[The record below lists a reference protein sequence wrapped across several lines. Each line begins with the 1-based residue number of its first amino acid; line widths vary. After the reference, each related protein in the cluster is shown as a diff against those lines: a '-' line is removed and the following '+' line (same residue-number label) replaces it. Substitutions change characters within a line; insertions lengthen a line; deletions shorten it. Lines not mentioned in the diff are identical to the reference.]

1 MLSPPAQTV
10 LDELNEIVRLDGAEL
25 RVESSE
31 RSRVEL
37 TLDLSNASCPECVL
51 PKELLTDLLATRLAQ
66 ADPDV
71 IEVTVHDP
79 REVGADGP
87 EHTAPA
93 GH

>member
-1 MLSPPAQTV
+1 MLSAPAQAV

-25 RVESSE
+25 RLDSAEH
-31 RSRVEL
+31 SRVAL

-51 PKELLTDLLATRLAQ
+51 PRDLLTDLLTTRLAE

-71 IEVTVHDP
+71 REVTVDDP
-79 REVGADGP
+79 REAGTAAGPGAS
-87 EHTAPA
+87 